1 MKNII
6 KITLI
11 SLASLLVL
19 SSCIKE
25 FTPQSSYATKDQVS
39 NAPGSYDLFVSAL
52 TSTLV
57 GDFTYGGADDK
68 LPFDFGIPAFF
79 LERDVQGQD
88 IVYPYQNWY
97 TYWYAVVSMGPG
109 TRTAQLPWTYY
120 YGWIK
125 GCNDVINLS
134 GEEPEGAKRDG
145 AGQAYAL
152 RAMFYMDLARM
163 FAPKPYTVD
172 KNSPTVPIV
181 NEKTAAKDLASNPR
195 ATNEKMWEFIL
206 EDLDKAESLLTAK
219 FNDNGELVSPGYSRT
234 NVYTPDSTV
243 VYGLKARAYLETGD
257 WANAAA
263 YAKKAQNGYTLMDEA
278 AYCDKD
284 KGFNTPNDAWM
295 FGVTY
300 KADDPNILV
309 NDGDSSWGSMMCIE
323 INPEVSGCGY
333 AANYGQ
339 PFLIDRHLYETIPAT
354 DFRKK
359 CYVDFAIDDI
369 DDETAKI
376 AALSNYAA
384 SGHGEWILNAGN
396 VTEGYNKVG
405 GLELKFRTAGGD
417 AGRDN
422 QYIGFTVAVPLM
434 RVEEMYLIEA
444 EATGRQ
450 NEAEGIALLTAF
462 AKTRDA
468 NYVYGIHNEAYGN
481 TTTSPFVNECWWQ
494 RRVELWGEGF
504 ATLDIKRLQKGI
516 IRNYPGTNHT
526 ENYRWNSATTPTWMN
541 TCIVQTETNYNTACT
556 NNPEP
561 VPPTGDSPVATSF

>member
-1 MKNII
+1 MKNIV
-6 KITLI
+6 KYTL
-11 SLASLLVL
+11 AAVL
-19 SSCIKE
+19 CLGMSVSCIKE
-25 FTPQSSYATKDQVS
+25 FTPQSNYATAEQVS

-52 TSTLV
+52 TSTLC
-57 GDFTYGGADDK
+57 GEFTYGGSSNK
-68 LPFDFGIPAFF
+68 YPFDFGLPAFY

-97 TYWYAVVSMGPG
+97 TYWYAVISMGPG

-125 GCNDVINLS
+125 GCNEVINLS
-134 GEEPEGAKRDG
+134 AGSMEAKKRDG

-152 RAMFYMDLARM
+152 RAMYYMDLARM

-181 NEKTAAKDLASNPR
+181 NENSKVDDLLNNPR
-195 ATNEKMWEFIL
+195 ATNEAMWAFIID
-206 EDLDKAESLLTAK
+206 DLDKAEALLSDAT
-219 FNDNGELVSPGYSRT
+219 DENGNVIPGYKRS
-234 NVYTPDSTV
+234 NVYSPDVTV
-243 VYGLKARAYLETGD
+243 VYGLKARAYLEMGE
-257 WANAAA
+257 WANAVT
-263 YAKKAQNGYTLMDEA
+263 YAKKAQVGYTIMDDD
-278 AYCDKD
+278 AYTNKET
-284 KGFNTPNDAWM
+284 GFNTPNSSWM
-295 FGVTY
+295 FGMTF
-300 KADDPNILV
+300 KADDPTILV

-323 INPEVSGCGY
+323 INPNVSGCGY

-339 PFLIDRHLYETIPAT
+339 PFLIDRHLYETIPSS

-359 CYVDFAIDDI
+359 CYVNFAIDELAS
-369 DDETAKI
+369 DDDKI
-376 AALSNYAA
+376 AALNEYSAA
-384 SGHGEWILNAGN
+384 GHGDWLFNTGK

-422 QYIGFTVAVPLM
+422 QYIGFVVAVPIM

-468 NYVYGIHNEAYGN
+468 EYVYGMHNEAYYN
-481 TTTSPFVNECWWQ
+481 TSTPAFVNECWWQ
-494 RRVELWGEGF
+494 RRVEFWGEGL
-504 ATLDIKRLQKGI
+504 ATFDIKRLQKGI
-516 IRNYPGTNHT
+516 IRNYAGTNHT
-526 ENYRWNSATTPTWMN
+526 TKYRWNMETTPEWMN
-541 TCIVQTETNYNTACT
+541 TCIVQTETNYNAACT

-561 VPPTGDSPVATSF
+561 IPPTDDSPEFKF